1 MKSDFRSKGFK
12 RNSVEFFFCLQL
24 SEKPDEKLYCG
35 WLCDELAAH
44 PEGSTD
50 TPCSGAHFTFL
61 LIFNYM
67 IFKNFWLQKFCQ
79 NQSVHKYDK

>member
-1 MKSDFRSKGFK
+1 MKSDFRSKSFK

-35 WLCDELAAH
+35 WPCDGLAAH

-50 TPCSGAHFTFL
+50 TPCSSAHFKISVGTEVFTCTTNKMTFYL
-61 LIFNYM
+61 
-67 IFKNFWLQKFCQ
+67 
-79 NQSVHKYDK
+79 